1 MHTHV
6 ETLPHSCLLTLCPPA
21 DGCDSLAKALRR
33 VLRASPT
40 SVWVDCR
47 HVSALPAEALHLL
60 RRCAASLWRRGG
72 YLVLCHLPTATRAEL
87 AADAS
92 QPLAASLLDA
102 QQYGLDCPAPSPAA
116 KSAAVPESAQ
126 PAPR

>member
-1 MHTHV
+1 MHTYIQK
-6 ETLPHSCLLTLCPPA
+6 LPDSCLLTLHPSSAGSCA
-21 DGCDSLAKALRR
+21 LAQALRQ
-33 VLRASPT
+33 VLREQPT

-47 HVSALPAEALHLL
+47 HVAALPAEALRLL

-87 AADAS
+87 AADAT

-102 QQYGLDCPAPSPAA
+102 QQYGLDCPTGADATAA
-116 KSAAVPESAQ
+116 TPESA
-126 PAPR
+126 R